1 LKILEDQLRKLFTCN
16 TYCGIIITIE
26 VKEDKNMAK
35 KSITTTFRLNED
47 DFLKFKELKEK
58 SGISWTKFIAY
69 ASKLI
74 ENDKKEK

>member
-1 LKILEDQLRKLFTCN
+1 
-16 TYCGIIITIE
+16 
-26 VKEDKNMAK
+26 MAK